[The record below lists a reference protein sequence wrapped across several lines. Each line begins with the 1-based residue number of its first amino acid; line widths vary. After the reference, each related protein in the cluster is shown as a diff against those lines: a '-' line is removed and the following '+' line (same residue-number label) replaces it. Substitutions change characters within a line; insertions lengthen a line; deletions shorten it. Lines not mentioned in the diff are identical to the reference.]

1 MLQKLL
7 HKFLSIESRR
17 WNQSQK
23 KNIHIKNFDLC
34 VAYRESFTFFVNFKF
49 RYCLLSVIAFML
61 LQIVDVYNQEKQIEY
76 TVYASDSI
84 QQDRLPFSLEA
95 GRIYF

>member
-7 HKFLSIESRR
+7 HKFLSIESWR

-34 VAYRESFTFFVNFKF
+34 VTYENFTFFVSFKF
-49 RYCLLSVIAFML
+49 RYCLLSVIVSML
-61 LQIVDVYNQEKQIEY
+61 PQIVEVYSQEKQVEY
-76 TVYASDSI
+76 TAYASDSI
-84 QQDRLPFSLEA
+84 QQERLPVSLEVD
-95 GRIYF
+95 RIYF

>member
-1 MLQKLL
+1 
-7 HKFLSIESRR
+7 
-17 WNQSQK
+17 
-23 KNIHIKNFDLC
+23 
-34 VAYRESFTFFVNFKF
+34 
-49 RYCLLSVIAFML
+49 ML